1 MVGLVAAVL
10 LTGCD
15 VTGTAR
21 IRSDDMVDV
30 DLRVALDR
38 GDVCDWA
45 GLADAV
51 QTSEQRG
58 RRGARVCVIRG
69 TIPKERLRRWNVAIA
84 HSGEHID
91 VTFNPL
97 GLVDGE
103 GPVDDI
109 GVELVDVVVEF
120 PGQVVDSNANVS
132 GNTVEVTGVP
142 RLTSSP
148 GLRAVALDHPGPPFF
163 LLLPAVAFT
172 LGGVVV
178 GLMLRNAR
186 NREVSAAAAA
196 PPATTTTGRPADLA
210 GADASVVPDASHQT
224 TLDQGYG
231 TTEQPY
237 GATDGSH
244 HATLTEPLPE
254 ARTGWERPSEE
265 PVTLQDPDPAAPAQ
279 PDHSKWAPPEDR
291 A

>member
-1 MVGLVAAVL
+1 MRHRLRRLLTIVIGLVAAVL

-15 VTGTAR
+15 VTGTVKV
-21 IRSDDMVDV
+21 RSDDMVDL

-38 GDVCDWA
+38 GDVCDWS

-109 GVELVDVVVEF
+109 GVDLVDVVVEF
-120 PGQVVDSNANVS
+120 PGQVVDSNATVS

-148 GLRAVALDHPGPPFF
+148 ALRAVALDHPGPPLF
-163 LLLPAVAFT
+163 LLLPAAAFA
-172 LGGVVV
+172 LGGLAV
-178 GLMLRNAR
+178 GLLVRNAR
-186 NREVSAAAAA
+186 NREATAAVVGQQATSVHRPEQQAGAAGSAGLAEPV
-196 PPATTTTGRPADLA
+196 PPVADL
-210 GADASVVPDASHQT
+210 
-224 TLDQGYG
+224 
-231 TTEQPY
+231 
-237 GATDGSH
+237 
-244 HATLTEPLPE
+244 PLPGALDE
-254 ARTGWERPSEE
+254 PPPEGPTGWERPAEE
-265 PVTLQDPDPAAPAQ
+265 PVESAQ
-279 PDHSKWAPPEDR
+279 PRSDGPAEPDHVKWAPPEDP